1 MTALPRENIT
11 IGVDLGDRYSQLCT
25 VDRDGEEVA
34 TARVRTTPAALEQ
47 WFRGQA
53 PARVILEAGT
63 HSPWASRLLNELG
76 HEVLV
81 ANPRKLR
88 LIYENDRKDDRVD
101 AEYLARVGR
110 LDPKLLG
117 GITHRGETAQADLAL
132 LQARAA
138 LVRTRTQLVNHAR
151 GVVKAVGGR
160 LPSCAAAAFH
170 RKAAGAVPAVLRA
183 ALAPVLA
190 QLAQVTRQIRTY
202 DREIARLC
210 VERYPETAR
219 LRQVRGVGPLI
230 ALAYV
235 LVLEDPARFRRSRAV
250 GPYLGLC
257 PGREQSGAH
266 DPQLH
271 ITRAGNPW
279 LRCLLVQGAQYILG
293 PRGEDCELR
302 RHGERMAARGGKAAK
317 KRAVIAVT
325 RKLAVLLH
333 HLWASGAVYEPLRQR
348 PREVATP

>member
-1 MTALPRENIT
+1 MTALPRGNIA
-11 IGVDLGDRYSQLCT
+11 IGVDLGDQYSQLCT
-25 VDRDGEEVA
+25 VDGDGDQVA
-34 TARVRTTPAALEQ
+34 TARVRTTPAALER
-47 WFRGQA
+47 WFREQA

-63 HSPWASRLLNELG
+63 HSPWASRLLSELG
-76 HEVLV
+76 HEVFV

-132 LQARAA
+132 LQARAV

-170 RKAAGAVPAVLRA
+170 RKAAAAVPAMLRS

-190 QLAQVTRQIRTY
+190 QLAQVTYQIRTY

-210 VERYPETAR
+210 LERYPETAR
-219 LRQVRGVGPLI
+219 LRQVPGVGPLI

-302 RHGERMAARGGKAAK
+302 RHGERIAARGGKAAK

-333 HLWASGAVYEPLRQR
+333 QLWASGAVYEPLRQR
-348 PREVATP
+348 PPEVATP

>member
-1 MTALPRENIT
+1 MTTQPTENIT
-11 IGVDLGDRYSQLCT
+11 IGVDLGDRYSQLYT
-25 VDRDGEEVA
+25 VDRRGEEVA

-53 PARVILEAGT
+53 RARVVLEAGT
-63 HSPWASRLLNELG
+63 HSPWASRLLSELG

-117 GITHRGETAQADLAL
+117 GITHRGEAAQADLAL
-132 LQARAA
+132 LQARDV

-151 GVVKAVGGR
+151 GVVKAVGGC
-160 LPSCAAAAFH
+160 LPRCAAAAFH
-170 RKAAGAVPAVLRA
+170 RKAAVAVPAVLGP

-190 QLAQVTRQIRTY
+190 HLAQVTRQIRTY

-210 VERYPETAR
+210 LERYPETAR

-235 LVLEDPARFRRSRAV
+235 LVLEDPARFHRSRAV

-271 ITRAGNPW
+271 ITHAGNPW

-293 PRGEDCELR
+293 PRGEDCDLR
-302 RHGERMAARGGKAAK
+302 RHGERIAARGGKAAK

-333 HLWASGAVYEPLRQR
+333 QLWITGAVYEPLRHSR
-348 PREVATP
+348 PEVATP